1 MLEQA
6 LITHCAPTLAR
17 LKPGGMFAL
26 AGVDGAAMERE
37 MRSLNRLL
45 LPKGVVLTVLR
56 RCGQSTL
63 FYLYRPCELRA
74 ILESA
79 MRTLRRKRRCASC
92 APGCAKGRVSPT
104 KLAYSW
110 AIRWRM

>member
-74 ILESA
+74 ILESEA
-79 MRTLRRKRRCASC
+79 ARAFLRRCASC